1 MKHQLESLRSQWSK
15 PLETFLDYALAIAIG
30 VGLAWLL
37 VRELSK

>member
-1 MKHQLESLRSQWSK
+1 MPDQLENLRDQRIS
-15 PLETFLDYALAIAIG
+15 PLEKVLDYALAIAIG

>member
-1 MKHQLESLRSQWSK
+1 MPNQLGNLRDQRIS
-15 PLETFLDYALAIAIG
+15 PLEKVLDYALAIAIG